1 MKLEEV
7 YLKDKFATKIF
18 KDNKEYVIKI
28 IKAALKDSKDILPS
42 HFEFDDI
49 RINEHLGF
57 KRYDN

>member
-7 YLKDKFATKIF
+7 YLKDKFAT
-18 KDNKEYVIKI
+18 EYVIKI